1 MKPINNTEGR
11 QLKDIEYQ
19 ITLNNER
26 ISIAIGFILLCVII
40 F

>member
-1 MKPINNTEGR
+1 MNKPEVR

-26 ISIAIGFILLCVII
+26 ISIAIGFILLCII
-40 F
+40 VF